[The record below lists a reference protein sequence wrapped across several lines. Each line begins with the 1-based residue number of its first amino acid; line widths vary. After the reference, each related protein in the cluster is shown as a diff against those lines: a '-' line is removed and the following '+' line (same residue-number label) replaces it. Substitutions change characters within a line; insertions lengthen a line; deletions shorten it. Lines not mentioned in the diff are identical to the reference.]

1 MNLVLDDEQ
10 IALIRA
16 SGIPYNIIKQ
26 YIVELHL
33 HPAQSARKTML
44 YATRCPLVPDPY
56 DTRRPRPRMSAL
68 ASAPALGGPT
78 HPRPVSSPF
87 GPTSPTHTRDKTSR
101 SPFPFFDFQL
111 TADHATC
118 HSATPTG
125 AVHLQQSAMD
135 RLKDRWDAFLVDHPR
150 AQTAIEALEPYVPP
164 VNFITLHYAYFIGV
178 SIIGTLIFWGAS
190 HPAKNVG
197 WWDSMFMVVSAL
209 TASGLNTVNVSQL
222 TVFQQVELVV
232 LMMMGS
238 QVLVSYFTVAFRK
251 HIFEKR
257 FEDIVEMEKET
268 RKARKGNTGAVV
280 GMTGAMFGLPVM
292 SSFGKGRMRRPSK
305 SQGTSGLKLMTPAE
319 TGASTSARDVPPSTP
334 ILEDQAQTGI
344 SFSPGGTP
352 PGTRQR
358 NANQHIGFL
367 DPIRERT
374 SHDRPQSATT
384 GHSIYNTQSH
394 QTVSTRRRSLAG
406 DSKLGDGFNVHSFVT
421 EQKRSIGRNGQF
433 YNLSAEQREYL
444 GGVEYRALK
453 FLSVFVPAY
462 FILWQLLG
470 AIALGAYMSVYEK
483 EASAVNAQNPWWAG
497 IFLAISAYSNA
508 GMTLLDAGFLPF
520 QGSYFVLVVVTLLS
534 LAGPAAFPVFVR
546 LLIWTMS
553 KCLDVF
559 SKSKEYGVW
568 KEGFDFI
575 LKFPRRVYTSMFP
588 ARDTWIFIATF
599 GSFVIADWVLILVLS
614 IGNPTMEAIPLGR
627 RIFISLFEGFS
638 IPSGGYAIVSPSA
651 MYFDVQVL
659 WLVIFY
665 TAAYPHI
672 ITMRK
677 TNVYEER
684 SLGIYEGDE
693 TEVEQLHSA
702 SSSLFDVDAAMPA
715 LPSSHP
721 EPEKTTLAPI
731 KTLGKVGRRGTAFV
745 GRQLQRRITS
755 FQGVGVAAGHATTT
769 PTPLKRSATIDF
781 GRASIHSL
789 NSHPATRPPS
799 LISQQVRGQ
808 LSHDVWWIALALF
821 LITLIETHHS
831 IEDPRTYSVFTILFE
846 IVSGYTTI
854 GISIGLPD
862 QAYSF
867 SGGMYSGSKVIMI
880 LVMLR
885 GRHRGLPVALD
896 RAVRLPGKK
905 LSEMEEEDAEIRSMF
920 SQ

>member
-1 MNLVLDDEQ
+1 M
-10 IALIRA
+10 A
-16 SGIPYNIIKQ
+16 
-26 YIVELHL
+26 
-33 HPAQSARKTML
+33 
-44 YATRCPLVPDPY
+44 
-56 DTRRPRPRMSAL
+56 
-68 ASAPALGGPT
+68 
-78 HPRPVSSPF
+78 
-87 GPTSPTHTRDKTSR
+87 
-101 SPFPFFDFQL
+101 
-111 TADHATC
+111 
-118 HSATPTG
+118 
-125 AVHLQQSAMD
+125 
-135 RLKDRWDAFLVDHPR
+135 RLKERWGSFETNHAKMR
-150 AQTAIEALEPYVPP
+150 TIIETVKPYVPP
-164 VNFITLHYAYFIGV
+164 INFITLHYAYFISMTLLG
-178 SIIGTLIFWGAS
+178 SLIFWGAS
-190 HPAKNVG
+190 HPARSIG
-197 WWDSMFMVVSAL
+197 WWDSMFMVMSAM
-209 TASGLNTVNVSQL
+209 TATGLNTVNVSQL

-251 HIFEKR
+251 HMFEKR
-257 FEDIVEMEKET
+257 FEDVVKMEKEK
-268 RKARKGNTGAVV
+268 RQARKGDIGAVV
-280 GMTGAMFGLPVM
+280 GMTGAMFGMPVM
-292 SSFGKGRMRRPSK
+292 GSFGKGRKGMPPRNK
-305 SQGTSGLKLMTPAE
+305 AMVTAMTIPEAE
-319 TGASTSARDVPPSTP
+319 ET
-334 ILEDQAQTGI
+334 EM
-344 SFSPGGTP
+344 P
-352 PGTRQR
+352 PGTPVGQTQTRPSLSER
-358 NANQHIGFL
+358 ERSAPQHVGFL
-367 DPIRERT
+367 DPIREREP
-374 SHDRPQSATT
+374 HKRPMSATT
-384 GHSIYNTQSH
+384 GHSIYNVQSH
-394 QTVSTRRRSLAG
+394 QTMSERRRSLG
-406 DSKLGDGFNVHSFVT
+406 EKSTLNDGFNVQSFVK

-433 YNLSAEQREYL
+433 FNLSSDQREYL

-453 FLSVFVPAY
+453 FLFIFVPAY
-462 FILWQLLG
+462 FILWQLFG

-483 EASAVNAQNPWWAG
+483 EACAVNAQNPWWAG

-508 GMTLLDAGFLPF
+508 GFTLLDAGFIPF
-520 QGSYFVLVVVTLLS
+520 QSSYYILCVVTLLS

-546 LLIWTMS
+546 FLVWSMSTLLD
-553 KCLDVF
+553 LF
-559 SKSKEYGVW
+559 SKDKEYGIW

-588 ARDTWIFIATF
+588 ARDTWLFIATF
-599 GSFVIADWVLILVLS
+599 GSFVAVDWVLILVLG

-693 TEVEQLHSA
+693 AEPEQLHSA
-702 SSSLFDVDAAMPA
+702 SSSLFDVDAAMPS
-715 LPSSHP
+715 LPSSVP
-721 EPEKTTLAPI
+721 QPEKSSLAPI
-731 KTLGKVGRRGTAFV
+731 KSLGKVGVRGTAFV
-745 GRQLQRRITS
+745 GRQLQRRMTA
-755 FQGVGVAAGHATTT
+755 FNGVGVAHAPATTT
-769 PTPLKRSATIDF
+769 PAPLKRSVTMDFNRAT
-781 GRASIHSL
+781 SVHSL
-789 NSHPATRPPS
+789 TQHPPTNPPS

-808 LSHDVWWIALALF
+808 LSHDVWWIAFALF

-831 IEDPRTYSVFTILFE
+831 IGDPRTYSVFTILFE

-867 SGGMYSGSKVIMI
+867 SGGMFTGSKIVMI

-905 LSEMEEEDAEIRSMF
+905 LGEIEEEDAEIRSMF

>member
-1 MNLVLDDEQ
+1 MH
-10 IALIRA
+10 
-16 SGIPYNIIKQ
+16 GI
-26 YIVELHL
+26 
-33 HPAQSARKTML
+33 
-44 YATRCPLVPDPY
+44 
-56 DTRRPRPRMSAL
+56 
-68 ASAPALGGPT
+68 
-78 HPRPVSSPF
+78 
-87 GPTSPTHTRDKTSR
+87 
-101 SPFPFFDFQL
+101 
-111 TADHATC
+111 
-118 HSATPTG
+118 
-125 AVHLQQSAMD
+125 
-135 RLKDRWDAFLVDHPR
+135 KDRWEAFEEKHARVR
-150 AQTAIEALEPYVPP
+150 AIVETVKPYIPP

-178 SIIGTLIFWGAS
+178 TIVGTLIFWGAS
-190 HPAKNVG
+190 HPAKSIG
-197 WWDSMFMVVSAL
+197 WWDSMFMVMSAM
-209 TASGLNTVNVSQL
+209 TATGLNSVNVSQL

-257 FEDIVEMEKET
+257 FEDIVEGEKER
-268 RKARKGNTGAVV
+268 RKAGKGGVGAVV

-292 SSFGKGRMRRPSK
+292 GSFGKGKRGSK
-305 SQGTSGLKLMTPAE
+305 PRGEMKIVTSME
-319 TGASTSARDVPPSTP
+319 TSAAEEQPTTP
-334 ILEDQAQTGI
+334 ILEDQAHTEL
-344 SFSPGGTP
+344 SPGARERSP
-352 PGTRQR
+352 P
-358 NANQHIGFL
+358 QHIGFL
-367 DPIRERT
+367 DPIRERI
-374 SHDRPQSATT
+374 SHNRPMSATE
-384 GHSIYNTQSH
+384 HSIYNVLSH
-394 QTVSTRRRSLAG
+394 QSVSKRRRSSAG
-406 DSKLGDGFNVHSFVT
+406 ESKLDDGFNVQSFVK
-421 EQKRSIGRNGQF
+421 EQKRNIGRNGQF
-433 YNLSAEQREYL
+433 FNLSSDEREYL

-453 FLSVFVPAY
+453 FLSMFVPAY
-462 FILWQLLG
+462 FMLWQLFG

-483 EASAVNAQNPWWAG
+483 EACAVNAQNPWWAG

-508 GMTLLDAGFLPF
+508 GLTLLDAGFVPF
-520 QGSYFVLVVVTLLS
+520 QSSYYVLCIVTLLS
-534 LAGPAAFPVFVR
+534 LTGPAAFPVFVR
-546 LLIWTMS
+546 FIIWSMSTLLD
-553 KCLDVF
+553 LF
-559 SKSKEYGVW
+559 SKDKEYGVW
-568 KEGFDFI
+568 KEGFEFI

-588 ARDTWIFIATF
+588 ARDTWLFIATF
-599 GSFVIADWVLILVLS
+599 GSFVAIDWVLILVLG

-693 TEVEQLHSA
+693 AEPEQLHSA
-702 SSSLFDVDAAMPA
+702 SSSLFDVDAAMPT
-715 LPSSHP
+715 LPTTAP
-721 EPEKTTLAPI
+721 EPEKIPLAPI
-731 KTLGKVGRRGTAFV
+731 KSLGKVGRRGTAFV
-745 GRQLQRRITS
+745 GRQIQHRMTS
-755 FQGVGVAAGHATTT
+755 FQGVGVANIPATTT
-769 PTPLKRSATIDF
+769 PAPLKRAVTMDF
-781 GRASIHSL
+781 GRATSTHSL
-789 NSHPATRPPS
+789 TSHPPTRPTS

-821 LITLIETHHS
+821 LITLMETHHS

-905 LSEMEEEDAEIRSMF
+905 LGQMEEEDAEIRSMF